1 MTIGSILL
9 GLALFVL
16 VGLYI
21 ARPLMASSAGQRRR
35 ESRYNELLAAKESY
49 LIQIRNLDF
58 DYQTGKIPEEVNEPQ
73 RAELMANATEILK
86 MLDDIEEAAMITSPE
101 DKSSETP
108 ESSPDI
114 DSDIEAAV
122 LRMRH
127 SHHAPG
133 SVHIEPEMGEAA
145 ASAVGSG
152 EVKFCPQCGNKTDP
166 DDKFCVN
173 CGAKLI
179 DPQPV

>member
-9 GLALFVL
+9 SLALFVL

-21 ARPLMASSAGQRRR
+21 ARPLLAPSAEQRRS
-35 ESRYNELLAAKESY
+35 ESRYKELLAAKESY

-58 DYQTGKIPEEVNEPQ
+58 DHQTGKIPDEVYESQ
-73 RAELMANATEILK
+73 RAELMAGATEIL
-86 MLDDIEEAAMITSPE
+86 MMIDGIEEAAMITSPE
-101 DKSSETP
+101 VISSESP
-108 ESSPDI
+108 ESAEDI

-122 LRMRH
+122 LRIRH
-127 SHHAPG
+127 SHQAPG
-133 SVHIEPEMGEAA
+133 SVHLEPEVHETAA
-145 ASAVGSG
+145 TAVGSG
-152 EVKFCPQCGNKTDP
+152 EFKFCPQCGSKTDP

-173 CGAKLI
+173 CGAMLK